1 MPEFERKFDVTKFE
15 SLGRVPDH
23 LKSLF
28 LLQYELVSEL
38 NTLATKRESMIVF
51 GDEHSE
57 YVKIGK
63 QIELI
68 KNECRCVKQL
78 LILSL
83 NQYFPIDEYN
93 SRYVFL
99 PNWHIALVSRDKLP
113 EEL

>member
-1 MPEFERKFDVTKFE
+1 MRAVNRIHNPAMPEFERKFDVTKFE

-57 YVKIGK
+57 YVKMVNK
-63 QIELI
+63 L
-68 KNECRCVKQL
+68 NL
-78 LILSL
+78 LKMS
-83 NQYFPIDEYN
+83 
-93 SRYVFL
+93 V
-99 PNWHIALVSRDKLP
+99 AV
-113 EEL
+113 